1 MRYAAAEK
9 LEILRLVE
17 QSSLSVRRTLA
28 QLGIAR
34 STFYA
39 WYERYLA
46 RGAGALE
53 DGQPA
58 PRRVWNKLP
67 DTVAE
72 AVVALALQEPELS
85 PRELAVSFV
94 DQQRYFVSESSVYRL
109 LKAHDRITSPAFIL
123 MKAADRFAQPT
134 SAPNQLWQTDFT
146 YLRVIGW
153 GWFYLSTVLDDFSR
167 YILAWKLCTTITAT
181 DVSDTLELA
190 LCSSGLE
197 RVQVRHRPRLL
208 SDNGPSYLSAQL
220 GSRTRGARHDAYP
233 RQALSPDDPGQDR
246 ALPPLHEEPDPARE
260 LLSAGSARTASG
272 GVRRL
277 LQPAALPRESRQP
290 DPGRCLLRSC
300 SGHPDTEGKH
310 QAQNHRA
317 TTPAASSVC
326 SHNFNSDGP
335 NPLLNPLLT
344 CPKGSDDI
352 HKVSVKKKPV
362 AAAGVQRK
370 SAKK

>member
-1 MRYAAAEK
+1 MRYAATEK
-9 LEILRLVE
+9 LEIIRLVE

-28 QLGIAR
+28 QLGIPR

-72 AVVALALQEPELS
+72 AVLELALKEPELS
-85 PRELAVSFV
+85 PRELAISFV

-109 LKAHDRITSPAFIL
+109 LKAHDLITSPAFIL

-167 YILAWKLCTTITAT
+167 YILAWKLCTTMAAA
-181 DVSDTLELA
+181 DVTETLRLA
-190 LCSSGLE
+190 LNAAGLTQAT
-197 RVQVRHRPRLL
+197 VQQRPRLL

-220 GSRTRGARHDAYP
+220 GSWLAEHGMTHTRGKPYHPMTQGKIERYHRSMKNQILLENYY
-233 RQALSPDDPGQDR
+233 LPGQLEQRLAEFVDYYNLR
-246 ALPPLHEEPDPARE
+246 RYHESLNNLTPADVYFGRGQTILTQRE
-260 LLSAGSARTASG
+260 NTKLKTIELR
-272 GVRRL
+272 RRL
-277 LQPAALPRESRQP
+277 HHAFA
-290 DPGRCLLRSC
+290 
-300 SGHPDTEGKH
+300 
-310 QAQNHRA
+310 A
-317 TTPAASSVC
+317 TTSTQMDQILS
-326 SHNFNSDGP
+326 
-335 NPLLNPLLT
+335 
-344 CPKGSDDI
+344 
-352 HKVSVKKKPV
+352 
-362 AAAGVQRK
+362 
-370 SAKK
+370 